1 MTNYPQAR
9 NQGDTVPRINIVM
22 KCNFLDHKVLS
33 HMEKVEILRKGNK
46 KTRRADDET
55 EKLTQK
61 PYPRSSMDP
70 FGRENDLRK
79 LSE

>member
-1 MTNYPQAR
+1 
-9 NQGDTVPRINIVM
+9 
-22 KCNFLDHKVLS
+22 
-33 HMEKVEILRKGNK
+33 MEKVEILRKGNK

-61 PYPRSSMDP
+61 LYPRFSMDP
-70 FGRENDLRK
+70 FGSENGLRK